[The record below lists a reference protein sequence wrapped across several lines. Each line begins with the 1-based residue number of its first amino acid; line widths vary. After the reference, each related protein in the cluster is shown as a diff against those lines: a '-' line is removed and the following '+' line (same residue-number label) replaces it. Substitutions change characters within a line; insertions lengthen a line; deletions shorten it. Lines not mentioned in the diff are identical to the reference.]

1 MINLKEYIKQ
11 INESK
16 ETLFVSS
23 PKSQILPR
31 LIGLFIYDYMEFE
44 TTNYGSCYY

>member
-23 PKSQILPR
+23 DLIIKVAIIL
-31 LIGLFIYDYMEFE
+31 
-44 TTNYGSCYY
+44 